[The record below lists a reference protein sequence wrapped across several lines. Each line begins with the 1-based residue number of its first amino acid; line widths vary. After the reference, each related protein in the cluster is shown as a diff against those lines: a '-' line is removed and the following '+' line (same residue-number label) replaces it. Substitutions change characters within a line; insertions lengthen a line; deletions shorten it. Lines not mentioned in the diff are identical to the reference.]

1 VNRQMAPEVKES
13 LLSRWEPLYRSRL
26 DYLVTW
32 STRGRRPVLRDRHI
46 RALETLVQQVC
57 DERGYSLIEMA
68 AGADHVHVLL
78 GLRPVQSISSVV
90 REIKG
95 KAGMELLVQHP
106 ELRVWLRGNLIWDE
120 RYSVETVSPARAER
134 VREKLRNFHSHA
146 DETTSPDQFAEAS

>member
-1 VNRQMAPEVKES
+1 MNRSMAPEVKES

-26 DYLVTW
+26 DYLITW

-46 RALETLVQQVC
+46 RALETLIQQVC
-57 DERGYSLIEMA
+57 DERGYSLIEIA

-78 GLRPVQSISSVV
+78 GLRPVQSISTVV

-95 KAGMELLVQHP
+95 KAGMDLLAQHP
-106 ELRVWLRGNLIWDE
+106 ELRVWLRGNLVWDE

-134 VREKLRNFHSHA
+134 VREKLRNFHSHG
-146 DETTSPDQFAEAS
+146 DLSGSPDQLAEAS